1 MKRRTLTFPLIIA
14 VIFPILFYKQQAGL
28 NVLLFDILLL
38 ALVFYSGRL
47 NFKNPLMAVVSAG
60 IGLSGIMVLLNGSA
74 IALTVNIVS
83 IILISGLLAAP
94 GITVLMNGFFS
105 SFLSAFVA
113 PMEYMNCLSRASGT
127 NNSIRKGFRYAV
139 FVIIPILTLL
149 VFISIYSAASPY
161 FNRLTGNF
169 MRSLGNLFDGF
180 FRIISPD
187 VLAIGLGGFL
197 IGLIVLYGRMPSI
210 FDLPGENGDKELHR
224 TKKWHNGS
232 LIALKT
238 EARMAQLLFILL
250 NLALAVMNILDLW
263 YVWINFEWDGGFLK
277 QFVHEGTWLLILS
290 IIISVILVLWYFRG
304 NLNFY
309 PKNKSLMLLAQVWIA
324 QNLFLAISVTIRN
337 FWYLHYFNLAYKRI
351 WVYAFL
357 IVVIVGLITVL
368 IKVNNR
374 KTLKYLLMRNS
385 VYVYIVFAVLCLFNW
400 DVIIAKFNVNRA
412 EKAFYHTDFM
422 VHLNNSALPVIIM
435 DEQKLNRVSEAQAKM
450 FTYHE
455 NYMSFEDYKTD
466 LKWRKEHFL
475 KEYPETHWLSW
486 NLADW
491 IAYRRLKAKG

>member
-28 NVLLFDILLL
+28 NVILLDLLLL

-105 SFLSAFVA
+105 SFLSTFVA
-113 PMEYMNCLSRASGT
+113 PVEYMNSLNRASGT

-149 VFISIYSAASPY
+149 VFISMYSAASPY

-210 FDLPGENGDKELHR
+210 FDLPGENGEKELKR
-224 TKKWHNGS
+224 TKKWYNGS

-250 NLALAVMNILDLW
+250 NVALAVMNILDLW

-277 QFVHEGTWLLILS
+277 QFVHEGTWLLIFS
-290 IIISVILVLWYFRG
+290 ILISMALVLWYMRA

-309 PKNKSLMLLAQVWIA
+309 SGNRWLVILIKIWLAQNAI
-324 QNLFLAISVTIRN
+324 LALSVAVRN
-337 FWYLHYFNLAYKRI
+337 FWYTHYFNLAYKRI
-351 WVYAFL
+351 WVFAFL
-357 IVVIVGLITVL
+357 ILVLFGLITVF
-368 IKVNNR
+368 IKVRDR
-374 KTLKYLLMRNS
+374 KTLRYLLIRNS
-385 VYVYIVFAVLCLFNW
+385 LAAYIIFVVLSFFNW
-400 DVIIAKFNVNRA
+400 DLIIARFNINRA
-412 EKAFYHTDFM
+412 EKAFFHTDFM
-422 VHLNNSALPVIIM
+422 VQLDSNTLPILIM
-435 DEQKLNRVSEAQAKM
+435 KPDQMQRISLAQNKIFHYYDNYLPLEVYNKRLLERKILFLEGYPQMKWLEWNMADYL
-450 FTYHE
+450 TYQ
-455 NYMSFEDYKTD
+455 
-466 LKWRKEHFL
+466 RL
-475 KEYPETHWLSW
+475 KE
-486 NLADW
+486 
-491 IAYRRLKAKG
+491 